1 MRNLVHSAAL
11 QAARP
16 ARLIILSEPDSAGD
30 AIIMGPGWQRRP
42 SCCGP
47 IARRPATPLPSS
59 AVRMAG
65 STRPPDSTWA
75 ALGPTR
81 PACTARARSSGRSG
95 WYMGCVIPTFRL
107 GWSSLHPR
115 KAPAS
120 PLERLPSAVPCSF
133 SRHPHSARPAALACL
148 SRRSRS
154 KWRLLA
160 HSTTLLDARRELVAS
175 RSHVIS
181 PDSARGS
188 QEACRPAVEPAR
200 GPQVVPRTRW
210 AAHYPSAPAEGSA
223 RLVACWQVPLTAR
236 RERHR

>member
-1 MRNLVHSAAL
+1 MAAAPQL
-11 QAARP
+11 LWAHRKAPGHATTKQRCKNGWLLTPHASRTT
-16 ARLIILSEPDSAGD
+16 ARLD
-30 AIIMGPGWQRRP
+30 
-42 SCCGP
+42 
-47 IARRPATPLPSS
+47 
-59 AVRMAG
+59 
-65 STRPPDSTWA
+65 
-75 ALGPTR
+75 
-81 PACTARARSSGRSG
+81 
-95 WYMGCVIPTFRL
+95 MGCSCQLVLPPVPPVSCPFWLMGCFVPTFRL

-133 SRHPHSARPAALACL
+133 SRHPHSARPASLACL

-154 KWRLLA
+154 KWRLIA

-223 RLVACWQVPLTAR
+223 RLVARWQVPLTAR